1 MHMQRRFY
9 LIFAAAI
16 FSWTWVHSQDKAP
29 TTASTTTVQD
39 STLKST
45 PAEEGSAVMG
55 KNKIRRNAKVFVT
68 PMESGFDNFV
78 IAGLQKKEVP
88 LVVVTNRDKADYEI
102 AGVSDSEKAGWA
114 KMLFLGSQQ
123 SKEQASIK
131 VIDLKTNEI
140 VFGYSVH
147 KGNSYRGRQSAGEA
161 CAKHIKE
168 VIASN

>member
-1 MHMQRRFY
+1 MQRY
-9 LIFAAAI
+9 ICCIGILAI
-16 FSWTWVHSQDKAP
+16 LFVTTAFCQNNAP
-29 TTASTTTVQD
+29 TTAPSSNAQET
-39 STLKST
+39 SALKST
-45 PAEEGSAVMG
+45 PADEGSAVVS
-55 KNKIRRNAKVFVT
+55 KNKIRRNARVFVA

-88 LVVVTNRDKADYEI
+88 LVVVTNREKADYEI
-102 AGVSDSEKAGWA
+102 SGVADSEKAGWA

-123 SKEQASIK
+123 SREQASIK
-131 VIDLKTNEI
+131 VTDLKNNEI

-168 VIASN
+168 VIAGN

>member
-1 MHMQRRFY
+1 MQRCFY
-9 LIFAAAI
+9 LTISVVLFLG
-16 FSWTWVHSQDKAP
+16 TWGYSQSQAP
-29 TTASTTTVQD
+29 TTAPSAGVQD
-39 STLKST
+39 ASTLKSA
-45 PAEEGSAVMG
+45 PAEEGSAVAG
-55 KNKIRRNAKVFVT
+55 KNKIHRNARVFVA

-88 LVVVTNRDKADYEI
+88 LTVVMNRDKADYEI
-102 AGVSDSEKAGWA
+102 SGVAESEKAGWA
-114 KMLFLGSQQ
+114 KMLFMGSQQ

-131 VIDLKTNEI
+131 VVDLKTNEI

-168 VIASN
+168 VIANN

>member
-1 MHMQRRFY
+1 MLRRFCWTAA
-9 LIFAAAI
+9 LIFVL
-16 FSWTWVHSQDKAP
+16 WTIAYSQDTSTAKSSSEAMP
-29 TTASTTTVQD
+29 TTS
-39 STLKST
+39 SLKSA
-45 PAEEGSAVMG
+45 PADEGSVLTG
-55 KNKIRRNAKVFVT
+55 KNKIRRNSRVFVAS
-68 PMESGFDNFV
+68 MENGFDNFV

-88 LVVVTNRDKADYEI
+88 LVIVMSREKADYEI
-102 AGVSDSEKAGWA
+102 SGVAESEKAGWA

-131 VIDLKTNEI
+131 VVDIKTNEI

-168 VIASN
+168 VIAVN